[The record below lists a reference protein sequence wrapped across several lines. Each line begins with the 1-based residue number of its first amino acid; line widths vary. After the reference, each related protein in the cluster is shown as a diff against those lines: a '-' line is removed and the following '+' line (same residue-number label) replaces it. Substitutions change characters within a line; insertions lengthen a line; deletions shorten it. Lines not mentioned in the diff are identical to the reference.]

1 MTIQQTVEI
10 PADHRLLLEVPSE
23 VPAGRTILTFT
34 PDPVENS
41 PALPEFSLSPSIDA
55 LKRDAAQKAAR
66 RFTDPSGDALQQFC
80 GSLAH
85 IYTEDGVITQRR
97 MRDEWE
103 R

>member
-1 MTIQQTVEI
+1 MIIHQTVEI
-10 PADHRLLLEVPSE
+10 PAKHRLVLEVPQESP
-23 VPAGRTILTFT
+23 VGRTIPTFT
-34 PDPVENS
+34 PDSAAENS
-41 PALPEFSLSPSIDA
+41 LPAAADPSLSIEA

-66 RFTDPSGDALQQFC
+66 CFADPSKDALQQFC